1 MPFGSESMSDT
12 ITDDSEILALLPA
25 VTNAFR
31 Q

>member
-1 MPFGSESMSDT
+1 MPFGSESMSDQDT
-12 ITDDSEILALLPA
+12 EGMIEVLAL